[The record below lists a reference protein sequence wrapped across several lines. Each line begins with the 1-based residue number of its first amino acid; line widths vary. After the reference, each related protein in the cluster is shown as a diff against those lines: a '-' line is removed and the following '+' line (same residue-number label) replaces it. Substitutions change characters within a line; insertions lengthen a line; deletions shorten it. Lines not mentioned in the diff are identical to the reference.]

1 MRLAPVPQSAASA
14 TYFSAYKLGPWEL
27 GRCVAPSY
35 YDNGTPTGRECGDF
49 VRDDGT
55 GYADLD
61 GQPFRAYVCRRCA
74 PRLLRAA

>member
-14 TYFSAYKLGPWEL
+14 TYFSVYKLGPWEL
-27 GRCVAPSY
+27 GRCVAPAY
-35 YDNGTPTGRECGDF
+35 YANGAPTGRECGNV

-74 PRLLRAA
+74 PLLLQAA